1 MDSKT
6 RELAFQLGHG
16 YCRCSKDC
24 TKPANQIHHMLPNTK
39 PNKKRFPLFIDSI
52 FNYCPINDCCHLNS
66 VVPKIS
72 EHEASIYEKWLEFNI
87 K

>member
-24 TKPANQIHHMLPNTK
+24 TKPANQIHHMLPM
-39 PNKKRFPLFIDSI
+39 FIDSI